1 MRSVE
6 TRGFTDIRDMRV
18 VGQDG
23 DSDVDADAWR
33 SKGVVYGEMATV
45 GERVRSLV
53 DDVGYV
59 WVEGK

>member
-6 TRGFTDIRDMRV
+6 TRGFTDMRDMRV

-23 DSDVDADAWR
+23 DEDVDADACI

-45 GERVRSLV
+45 GERVRPLV
-53 DDVGYV
+53 DEVGYV
-59 WVEGK
+59 WVEGE